1 MVVPW
6 IAIIARIVFITVT
19 IVVFSFSVLTYWRLR
34 NQKTLL
40 LTIGFGLFFVHGLIA
55 IPELFSQSYNFD
67 FTDSLHLL
75 IDATAVLFILL
86 GVLKSSD

>member
-1 MVVPW
+1 MVPLIV
-6 IAIIARIVFITVT
+6 IIARLVFIVVT
-19 IVVFSFSVLTYWRLR
+19 IVVFSFSVLTYARLR
-34 NQKTLL
+34 SKKMLL

-55 IPELFSQSYNFD
+55 IPEIFSRPYNFE

-75 IDATAVLFILL
+75 IDATAILFVLL